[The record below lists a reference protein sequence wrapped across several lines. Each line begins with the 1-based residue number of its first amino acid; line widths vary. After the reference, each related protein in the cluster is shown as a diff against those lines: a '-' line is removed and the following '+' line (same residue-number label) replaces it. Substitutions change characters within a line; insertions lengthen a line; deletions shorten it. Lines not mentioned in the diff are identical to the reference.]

1 MQSLILG
8 IWIIQGFLMTVDEF
22 YFHHKRGLKKWER
35 VGHPIDTF
43 LFLLC
48 FVYTLTFPPSEL
60 LGFGILS
67 ILSTLIITKDEFI
80 HTEECEGTENFLHA
94 FLFILHPLAL
104 MGLFFAWKLQL
115 NQIIMIQTGIIGS
128 FMLYQIIFWNFI
140 KRNYAKSP
148 KS

>member
-22 YFHHKRGLKKWER
+22 YFHHER